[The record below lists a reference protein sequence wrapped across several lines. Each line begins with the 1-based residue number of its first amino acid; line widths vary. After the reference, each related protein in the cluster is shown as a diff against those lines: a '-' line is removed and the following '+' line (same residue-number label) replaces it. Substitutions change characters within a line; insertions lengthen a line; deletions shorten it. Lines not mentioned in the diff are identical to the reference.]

1 MNLHLLI
8 SSLRMSLK
16 DLSGLSETKN
26 TPAPYRAIYGF
37 VLWLV
42 SYVFLIIYIVWAFIS
57 EEWLHIFGLTYW
69 PQKYW
74 AVAIPAY
81 IFTGILLFG
90 FVIYPSINLL
100 ITPPL
105 NDLRTVLDENCA
117 FTAGRGIA
125 PITDIPLIKVCENL
139 YL

>member
-1 MNLHLLI
+1 
-8 SSLRMSLK
+8 MSLK
-16 DLSGLSETKN
+16 DLSGSSETRN

-37 VLWLV
+37 VLWII
-42 SYVFLIIYIVWAFIS
+42 SYVFLIIYIVWAFVP
-57 EEWLHIFGLTYW
+57 EEWLHVFGLTYW

-81 IFTGILLFG
+81 IFFGLLLFG

-105 NDLRTVLDENCA
+105 NDFRTVTDEDA
-117 FTAGRGIA
+117 TFSAGKGIA
-125 PITDIPLIKVCENL
+125 PITDVPLVDVCEKL

>member
-8 SSLRMSLK
+8 SNLRMSSN
-16 DLSGLSETKN
+16 DSGEPRETKN

-37 VLWLV
+37 VLWLI
-42 SYVFLIIYIVWAFIS
+42 SYVFLLIYVVWAFIS
-57 EEWLHIFGLTYW
+57 EEWLHIIGLTYW

-105 NDLRTVLDENCA
+105 NDLRTVVDENGS
-117 FTAGRGIA
+117 FTAGQGIA
-125 PITDIPLIKVCENL
+125 PITDIHLINVCENL

>member
-1 MNLHLLI
+1 
-8 SSLRMSLK
+8 MSPK
-16 DLSGLSETKN
+16 DLSGSGEQKN
-26 TPAPYRAIYGF
+26 TPAPHRAIYGF

-42 SYVFLIIYIVWAFIS
+42 SYAFLIIYIVWAFVS
-57 EEWLHIFGLTYW
+57 EEWLHVFGLTYW

-81 IFTGILLFG
+81 IFTGILLFS
-90 FVIYPSINLL
+90 FMIYPSINLL

-105 NDLRTVLDENCA
+105 NDLRTVRDENSM
-117 FTAGRGIA
+117 FSAGRGIA
-125 PITDIPLIKVCENL
+125 PITDIPLVEVCEKL